1 MMFKAY
7 KTKCNKQK
15 AKQAKLELSL
25 MLFNVYEK
33 IEHKPKNKTNKLKVQ
48 NKNLLYYGAY
58 NMTKLFEFE
67 LCKFELLTS
76 VI

>member
-1 MMFKAY
+1 MNNHYDSAIVPHKIVH
-7 KTKCNKQK
+7 
-15 AKQAKLELSL
+15 
-25 MLFNVYEK
+25 NVTS
-33 IEHKPKNKTNKLKVQ
+33 HTLD
-48 NKNLLYYGAY
+48 LYGAY